1 MPANYTYIYELRN
14 ETSTKTGQK
23 KSSSY
28 YLQNA
33 ASPINMIMP
42 QLKFTIPKTPP
53 HYTLQFFPYFTFSTV
68 ITTLNIG
75 IPPTQ
80 KLSYYLFAT
89 FKNYY
94 KNKKHLYPNFPCTQL
109 SPDICTRIK
118 LLLLPNTR
126 HMSFICGPQSDF
138 TVRSLPE
145 TERPR
150 FSPGTR

>member
-1 MPANYTYIYELRN
+1 
-14 ETSTKTGQK
+14 
-23 KSSSY
+23 
-28 YLQNA
+28 
-33 ASPINMIMP
+33 MIMP

-118 LLLLPNTR
+118 LLLLPIHVTC
-126 HMSFICGPQSDF
+126 HSSAGPNPTSPSDLF
-138 TVRSLPE
+138 QKLNGPDSPPE
-145 TERPR
+145 RGR
-150 FSPGTR
+150 PGTGPPFCPP